1 MENIGLYTLQII
13 VLAVMIGGLLSLLLA
28 IIPGLTIIWVA
39 ALVYLIA
46 TGLNWT
52 SGIIFAII
60 TILMLV
66 GNIIDNFFMGA
77 SARQTGASWVA
88 IAVSMTAGI
97 VGSILWPPLGGL
109 LAALA
114 GLFIVEIIRLRDW
127 QKALNSTRSMAMG
140 CGWAL
145 ATRFGIGIVMI
156 LLWVLWVF
164 LS

>member
-1 MENIGLYTLQII
+1 MENLGLVTLQII

-28 IIPGLTIIWVA
+28 IVPGLTIIWVA
-39 ALVYLIA
+39 DLVYLIA

-60 TILMLV
+60 TVLMLV

-88 IAVSMTAGI
+88 IAVSIVAGI

-109 LAALA
+109 LAALV
-114 GLFIVEIIRLRDW
+114 GLFIVEIVRLKDW
-127 QKALNSTRSMAMG
+127 RKALNSTRSMAMG